1 MSGKAE
7 PDGLSGMSPQPIIV
21 HGSSQPQGR
30 TNSEYFRR
38 PCTAIRMTSKPRPM
52 RNLPINAWLRHFHAG
67 SAVFRFKTMNNDD
80 LKQKLLA
87 MDPASDTY
95 ATEFVDELLSVA
107 QRIQASDVHLQPAQE
122 GLHVFWRLDG
132 VLQFVGMFPSGES
145 TSIVSRLKVLSDLL
159 TYRTDVPQE
168 GRIRD
173 KSEVEM
179 RVSTFPTLHGERAVI
194 RFFGAQEELQHLQDL
209 RLPEPIPARLNRLL
223 AETSGGLLITGPAGS
238 GKTTTIYACLR
249 ELVRSTSGG
258 RSIVSLED
266 PIEVAVDGVAQSQV
280 NEPAGLTL
288 TTGLKSLLR
297 QDPEVIMVGEIRD
310 RDTADVCMQ
319 ASLTGQLVIT
329 TLHTGHA
336 AGAVSRLMDMGI
348 EPYLLRSGLLAILCQ
363 RLVRSLCECSR
374 PMTETS
380 ESLGLPISSGRVS
393 VGCDACRGTGYR
405 GRRVLAE
412 LLELDS
418 EEIGGAL
425 MERSDST
432 CLHSRAIAG
441 GMTPLWTRAI
451 EAVEAG
457 WTSPMEVRRVLGFR
471 HDPDNGVS

>member
-1 MSGKAE
+1 
-7 PDGLSGMSPQPIIV
+7 
-21 HGSSQPQGR
+21 
-30 TNSEYFRR
+30 
-38 PCTAIRMTSKPRPM
+38 
-52 RNLPINAWLRHFHAG
+52 
-67 SAVFRFKTMNNDD
+67 MNNDD

-87 MDPASDTY
+87 LNSAAETY
-95 ATEFVDELLSVA
+95 ATEFVDELLSSA
-107 QRIQASDVHLQPAQE
+107 HQIQTSDVHLQPVHE
-122 GLHVFWRLDG
+122 GLSVCWRLDG
-132 VLQFVGMFPSGES
+132 VLQPLGMFPLGQA
-145 TSIVSRLKVLSDLL
+145 TSIVSRLKVLSNLL

-173 KSEVEM
+173 SDKVEM

-194 RFFGAQEELQHLQDL
+194 RFFNAHEELRHLEDL
-209 RLPEPIPARLNRLL
+209 HLPDPIPKRLSRLL

-249 ELVRSTSGG
+249 ELVRVTSGG
-258 RSIVSLED
+258 RSVVSLED

-280 NEPAGLTL
+280 NEAAGLTL
-288 TTGLKSLLR
+288 ATGLKSLLR

-329 TLHTGHA
+329 TLHTGSA
-336 AGAVSRLMDMGI
+336 AGAVSRLVDMGI

-363 RLVRSLCECSR
+363 RLVRSLCDCAR
-374 PMTETS
+374 PIAEAS
-380 ESLGLPISSGRVS
+380 QSLGLPISGGRIA

-412 LLELDS
+412 LLELDAGDLG
-418 EEIGGAL
+418 EAIL
-425 MERSDST
+425 QRSDATS
-432 CLHSRAIAG
+432 LHARAIAS
-441 GMTPLWTRAI
+441 GMTSLWTRAI

-471 HDPDNGVS
+471 HDPDGGET